1 MNITRE
7 NIDNVNAV
15 IKISIEKPDYEPKVE
30 QKLKEYRQK
39 ADMPGFRPG
48 KAPLGLIKK
57 RFGKSLLIDEVNT
70 LLSQKLTGYLM
81 EEKLQILG
89 EPLANEEQQKPIDWD
104 KDENFEFVFDIA
116 LSPEIE
122 VSLSEKD
129 KIDYHKIK
137 VSDEMIDEQVNMIT
151 SQMGQNKEVDKVIEK
166 GLVRGDFVQLDDE
179 GNEIE
184 DGIQPDGVL
193 LAIDLI
199 KDKDIQK
206 EFIGKKKGDT
216 VVFDPVKAYEDVHEV
231 QHMLNISHEQ
241 AHDLNSEF
249 KFTINEAL
257 EFEKAELNEEL
268 YKKIY
273 GEDTDIK
280 TEEDLRKR
288 LEEELASN
296 LVHSSEQR
304 FAMDTR
310 DTLVEK
316 INPELP
322 EAFLKRWLRV
332 ANKDVTEEQ
341 IEKDFDGF
349 LKDLKWQ
356 LIKDKIIKENELKVE
371 EEEAFDFAKQLAQA
385 QYAQYGIPNVP
396 EDQLESFAKMILDK
410 QEEKERV
417 YNKLL
422 EDKVV
427 GVVKDKVSVNE
438 KEVTQEEFTEL
449 SK

>member
-7 NIDNVNAV
+7 NTDNVNAV
-15 IKISIEKPDYEPKVE
+15 IKITIEKSDYESKVE
-30 QKLKEYRQK
+30 EKLKEYRQK

-48 KAPLGLIKK
+48 KAPIGLIKK

-116 LSPEIE
+116 LTPDFEIP
-122 VSLSEKD
+122 LDEKE
-129 KIDYHKIK
+129 KINYYKIK
-137 VSDEMIDEQVNMIT
+137 VSDEMIDEQVNMIA
-151 SQMGQNKEVDKVIEK
+151 SQMGENKEVDKVIEK
-166 GLVRGDFVQLDDE
+166 GLVRGDFVQLDEE
-179 GNEIE
+179 GKEIE
-184 DGIQPDGVL
+184 EGIRPEGVL
-193 LAIDLI
+193 LAVDLI

-216 VVFDPVKAYEDVHEV
+216 IVFDPVKAYEDVHEV

-249 KFTINEAL
+249 KFTINETL

-273 GEDTDIK
+273 GEDTEIK
-280 TEEDLRKR
+280 TEKDLRKR
-288 LEEELASN
+288 LEEELAAN

-304 FAMDTR
+304 F
-310 DTLVEK
+310 TLDVHNTLLEK
-316 INPELP
+316 VNPELP
-322 EAFLKRWLRV
+322 EAFLKRWLRI

-341 IEKDFDGF
+341 IENDFEGF

-356 LIKDKIIKENELKVE
+356 LIKEKLIKENELKVE

-396 EDQLESFAKMILDK
+396 EDQIESFAKMILEK
-410 QEEKERV
+410 KEEKERL
-417 YNKLL
+417 YNKLI

-427 GVVKDKVSVNE
+427 AVVKDKVSLNE
-438 KEVTQEEFTEL
+438 KEVTEKEFTEL